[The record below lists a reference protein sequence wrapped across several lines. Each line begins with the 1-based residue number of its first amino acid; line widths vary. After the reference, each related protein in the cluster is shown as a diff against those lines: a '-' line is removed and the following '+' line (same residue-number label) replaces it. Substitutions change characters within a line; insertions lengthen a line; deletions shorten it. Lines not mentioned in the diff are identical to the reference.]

1 MNKQPPPSEQRVVLT
16 KINWQQYEQLLAE
29 ADIERTARF
38 TYDRGRLEMMHPL
51 EEHERYHKLIESMI
65 LVLADELKLQVT
77 GYKTPILK
85 RSDLQIGV
93 EPDTGYYI
101 QHATQVSGANQ
112 LDLDTDPPPDL
123 IVEVELSKS
132 HLNKSALYAKLGI
145 PEIWRYVSKPGETFL
160 KGKLCIYQLE
170 SDRYMETDRSLAFP
184 LVSMAQILQFI
195 DQSDALGLMSALRS
209 LRQWLQATLT

>member
-29 ADIERTARF
+29 ADTERTARF